1 MKAIRYKKES
11 DLNNRYSLNRKNS
24 IKLYNLFFPLWVLI
38 LFPMF
43 WIVSMPF
50 NFVVDSIVLL
60 IGLRLVSK
68 GQLWKNYSRSILQ
81 VWICGY
87 IADMIGSG
95 LMFLSTMFGFKLTGN
110 IGIAIRSIADNVMEN
125 PFKTPDTFIYVTVFI
140 VLVAILIYFLNYK
153 FCLRKTDLD
162 KAQKK
167 KLSML
172 IAVLTAPYLF
182 YLPTTTFYNFIEN
195 IAGFFLR

>member
-1 MKAIRYKKES
+1 M
-11 DLNNRYSLNRKNS
+11 
-24 IKLYNLFFPLWVLI
+24 KLYNVFFPLWALI

-43 WIVSMPF
+43 WIVSIPF

-60 IGLRLVSK
+60 IGLKLVSK
-68 GQLWKNYSRSILQ
+68 GQLWKNYSMSILK

-110 IGIAIRSIADNVMEN
+110 IGISIRHIVDNVMES
-125 PFKTPDTFIYVTVFI
+125 PLKIPETFIFVTVFV

-162 KAQKK
+162 QAQKK
-167 KLSML
+167 KVSILM
-172 IAVLTAPYLF
+172 AVLTAPYLF
-182 YLPTTTFYNFIEN
+182 YLPTTTFYNFIEK
-195 IAGFFLR
+195 IAGFFS